1 MSKQANHS
9 LQWIRENEMVC
20 SGEKTKLLLISTKE
34 LRQIKL
40 TSTGKE
46 ITVNVCD
53 QVIKESKSEK
63 LLGIMIDNDLTFK
76 TYLYGNNKT
85 GKDKETG
92 LLKKLS
98 QRVGIIKKTVQSPNT
113 STTQISNKWTV

>member
-9 LQWIRENEMVC
+9 LQWIRDNEMVC

-34 LRQIKL
+34 LRQRKL

-63 LLGIMIDNDLTFK
+63 LLGIMIDNDLIFK

-92 LLKKLS
+92 LLKKTIS
-98 QRVGIIKKTVQSPNT
+98 KSRDNKKNCPKS
-113 STTQISNKWTV
+113 